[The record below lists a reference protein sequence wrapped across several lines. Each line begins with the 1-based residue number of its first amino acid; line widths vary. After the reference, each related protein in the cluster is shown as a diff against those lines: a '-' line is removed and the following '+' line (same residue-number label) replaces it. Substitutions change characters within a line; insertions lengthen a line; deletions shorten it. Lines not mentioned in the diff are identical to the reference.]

1 MAPIQLHWRSSPLA
15 SAMHAA
21 AAVQADQTLID
32 PAMQAALEPIV
43 RDLRASLVAH
53 RIVGRIFFA
62 HLPHLAVEYGNPI
75 EMAEIALRKAKG
87 SSALE
92 YTSLYAEHLR
102 DIIEVFKRF
111 HPASAEELVTRA
123 GPLRELWESRGP
135 GLLMEVGRLA
145 EPQLIPENAQ
155 VILVQPVLGGSGAP
169 HAWYNSLRI
178 EAMLANPVAELPEVL
193 RLAWLIGQLQLE
205 LPRYRDDI
213 GLADSDRVG
222 ALALIPLT
230 LAAGEYVEWC
240 QVDTATI
247 EKALVAW
254 LPEVDHAAT
263 LEPVLSWWDVYQDRK
278 LPFGKALA
286 ALGKLLPKG

>member
-1 MAPIQLHWRSSPLA
+1 MTPIRLHWRSSPLA

-21 AAVQADQTLID
+21 AEVQFDRTLID
-32 PAMQAALEPIV
+32 PDMQAALEPIV
-43 RDLRASLVAH
+43 RDLRASLVSH
-53 RIVGRIFFA
+53 RIVGRIFFS
-62 HLPHLAVEYGNPI
+62 HLPHLAVEYGNPR

-87 SSALE
+87 SSAME
-92 YTSLYAEHLR
+92 YTNLYAEHLR
-102 DIIEVFKRF
+102 DIVEVFSRF
-111 HPASAEELVTRA
+111 HPANAEELITRS
-123 GPLRELWESRGP
+123 GPLRELWEARGP

-155 VILVQPVLGGSGAP
+155 VILVQPVLGGAGSP
-169 HAWYNSLRI
+169 HSWYNSLRI
-178 EAMLANPVAELPEVL
+178 EAVLANPVAELPEVL

-222 ALALIPLT
+222 ALALIPLI

-240 QVDTATI
+240 HSDAPTI
-247 EKALVAW
+247 EKALAAW
-254 LPEVDHAAT
+254 LPEVDHATT
-263 LEPVLSWWDVYQDRK
+263 LEPLLSWWDVYQESK